1 MVKNLLAWAQKNE
14 RHLGAVVFLGGF
26 VTDLFTFTLLDIS
39 LVNLVFAGYL
49 AVAAACIFGTHL
61 LFRKEGEQGP
71 VVRRTLLVVLP
82 LVAQYVIG
90 NLLSGFLIFY
100 TKSSVLS
107 VSWPFLLLLALIFFG
122 NEWFRTYRDRLAFL
136 TVLLFFSTYAYVI
149 FALPLL
155 LHTLGPWVFMGS
167 TAAALVL
174 FALFLFGLWH
184 TGRTRVMENMV
195 PIVGSSLAIVLV
207 MVTSYFTGLIP
218 PIPLTL
224 KESGVYHALSRE
236 GSRYVV
242 MAEPTLPWWQITPPT
257 VHITNGDTLYAF
269 TSVFAPVK
277 FSTAVV
283 HRWERYDE
291 SQRTWKTESVVAF
304 SIAGG
309 REGGYRGY
317 SEKTNLTPGS
327 WRISVETPGGQ
338 VIGHIPFVAARATTP
353 VQLHEET
360 H

>member
-1 MVKNLLAWAQKNE
+1 MLKKVLAWAQKNE

-26 VTDLFTFTLLDIS
+26 VTDLLTFTLLDIS
-39 LVNLVFAGYL
+39 LVNIVFASYL

-61 LFRKEGEQGP
+61 LFRKEGEKGSM
-71 VVRRTLLVVLP
+71 VRRTLLVVLP

-100 TKSSVLS
+100 TKSSVLA
-107 VSWPFLLLLALIFFG
+107 VSWPFLLLLALVFFG

-155 LHTLGPWVFMGS
+155 LNTLGPWVFMGS
-167 TAAALVL
+167 TAIALIL
-174 FALFLFGLWH
+174 CALFLLALWY
-184 TGRTRVMENMV
+184 TGRTRVMESMV
-195 PIVGSSLAIVLV
+195 PIVGSSLAVVLV

-224 KESGVYHALSRE
+224 KEGGVYHALSRE

-242 MAEPTLPWWQITPPT
+242 MAEQAAPWWQITPP
-257 VHITNGDTLYAF
+257 VAHLSDGATLYAF
-269 TSVFAPVK
+269 TSVFAPVR

-291 SQRTWKTESVVAF
+291 IKHAWKTESMVAF
-304 SIAGG
+304 PLAGG

-317 SEKTNLTPGS
+317 SEKTNLTPGT
-327 WRISVETPGGQ
+327 WRISVETPSGQ
-338 VIGHIPFVAARATTP
+338 VIGHIPFVVARATTP
-353 VQLHEET
+353 VELHEET